1 MATNERIYTTKVLLN
16 TEQAKNEIS
25 KIEQK
30 IEHLNKKRDEAW
42 NNNDIETWKK
52 LGKEIDSNEKKIRNI
67 EGKMHSINRTLENM
81 SDAGPKNLRQ
91 TIKAIN
97 DMLNS
102 GSVERGSEQ
111 WKALTASLRQAKG
124 ELKQISQETAA
135 SSNAWQKFTK
145 FLNDSWGGLA
155 LIISSVTGL
164 SMTIRKATQ
173 DYADM
178 EEAMAD
184 TRKYTGLADSAV
196 RDLNEDLKEMNTR
209 TSRKELNELAGAAG
223 RLGKDSKKDIL
234 DFVDAGNM
242 IKVALGDDLGDGAI
256 DKVGKLAMAFGEDEK
271 KGLRGA
277 MLSTGSAINELSQN
291 SSAQAGYLV
300 DFTSRV
306 AGFGKQIGLTQAQI
320 MGFGA
325 VMDENLLRDE
335 MAATAFG
342 NMLTKMQTDT
352 EKFARIAGKSV
363 TEFTNLLNRDA
374 NAAILAVADS
384 LKRQDPTTM
393 MKMLD
398 DMGLD
403 GSRAVG
409 VLATLADKIDD
420 VRARQEL
427 ATKAYREGTSV
438 SKEYDTMN
446 NTVQANIEK
455 CKKQFQEMTI
465 ELGEKLLP
473 VVKYSISSF
482 SLMVRGLSLLTNFL
496 INHGKTLAMVA
507 VRLAALAVVYNA
519 ATINAKLL
527 TAAMVIQNGVNKAA
541 AALMLAWKAAVL
553 TGSMAM
559 AVLTGNVT
567 KATAA
572 MRTLNIVT
580 KGHPWTAVLAVV
592 LAVGTAVVALTE
604 HFKKN
609 ADETQKISS
618 RLQTLRKEHEML
630 SSVNKEAN
638 KSVAEEVVKFQQ
650 LRKQLEDNKNKL
662 EDRRKALN
670 EIKKI
675 VPEYHGRLTTE
686 NKLINSNTSAL
697 DGYIVNLQKAARA
710 QAAFNKMVQLQ
721 GSAMGHEQQ
730 LNERRGNRQYALN
743 QLGRLGAAEDT
754 RFVWSAKDNKYQM
767 LDGQGNVT
775 GYATVQQKKQIE
787 QYQDLVKYNDTRIKQ
802 EQTILDIEQKQ
813 TDTLQKMVDANG
825 GHKEPGGDTGNS
837 SPGTYVT
844 ETDAKKAVAA
854 RAKQESEEKKR
865 LKERADAVK
874 AETDSAI
881 AMKTHEYATGKIA
894 YREYITELARMQK
907 EGLEKRR
914 DVYQQGSAEYEK
926 LNRQVEELS
935 FKGDQEVNRMKEDD
949 LRRSML
955 RQQAEIEA
963 QAAREEIT
971 ENEKQLKLQLL
982 QETYLADK
990 VELYR
995 KGSKERIDAEWELEQ
1010 VEESNKLQRERL
1022 YQEQLRK
1029 IREEYCNE
1037 TDIRVRDIALKNL
1050 DEFYQQGL
1058 LKEEEYQQ
1066 AKLAIEAQYAN
1077 YETTGERDQRMGADA
1092 LKVAGDRAK
1101 QSLDGNSSANIPI
1114 VGDIMMYQATMD
1126 QLKRMYADD
1135 EMTHAQYLAAKQ
1147 QATSQ
1152 FCSSLAS
1159 QMQAAFSSVNSVM
1172 SAASNFYSAQS
1183 DYEVAVTKKKYE
1195 KQIEA
1200 AGNNQ
1205 RKVKKL
1211 QEKQQKEEAAIKNKY
1226 AKKAAAIQMA
1236 QAVAQTAI
1244 AAINAYSSAAA
1255 IPVIG
1260 HVLAPIAAGMAI
1272 AAGML
1277 QIATIK
1283 KQQQAQAAGYYSGGF
1298 TGGKDYRKEA
1308 GVVHEGEFVA
1318 NHQAVQ
1324 NPNILPFLDF
1334 IDQAQRNN
1342 TVGSLTMEDV
1352 SRRFGAGGASQ
1363 VVAPI
1368 VNVQTDNEDL
1378 RSEIAQ
1384 MRDVNS
1390 LLLAR
1395 LQHPID
1401 AQVVLTGPEGLN
1413 AKQAELDRMTKN
1425 K

>member
-1 MATNERIYTTKVLLN
+1 MTTFDKNFKGSFFMATREQIYTTKVLLN
-16 TEQAKNEIS
+16 TEQAQNEIA
-25 KIEQK
+25 KLQK
-30 IEHLNKKRDEAW
+30 KVEHLNKKRDEAW
-42 NNNDIETWKK
+42 KNNDIETWKK
-52 LGKEIDSNEKKIRNI
+52 LGKEIDSSEKKIRNI
-67 EGKMHSINRTLENM
+67 EGKMKSIDRTLSNM

-102 GSVERGSEQ
+102 GTIERGSAQ
-111 WKALTASLRQAKG
+111 WKALTASLREAKG
-124 ELKQISQETAA
+124 ELKKISEETAV
-135 SSNAWQKFTK
+135 NTNVWQKFTK
-145 FLNDSWGGLA
+145 FLNESWGGLA
-155 LIISSVTGL
+155 MVISSVTGL

-173 DYADM
+173 DYAEM

-196 RDLNEDLKEMNTR
+196 RDLNESLKGMETR

-223 RLGKDSKKDIL
+223 RLGKDSKQDIL
-234 DFVDAGNM
+234 EFVDAGNM

-271 KGLRGA
+271 MGLRGA

-300 DFTSRV
+300 DFTARV

-363 TEFTNLLNRDA
+363 TEFTELLNRDA

-384 LKRQDPTTM
+384 LKSQDPTTM

-438 SKEYDTMN
+438 GKEYDTMN

-482 SLMVRGLSLLTNFL
+482 SLMVRGLSVLTNFL

-743 QLGRLGAAEDT
+743 QLGRLGAGEDT
-754 RFVWSAKDNKYQM
+754 KFVWSAKDMKYQM

-775 GYATVQQKKQIE
+775 GYADDARKKQIV
-787 QYQDLVKYNDTRIKQ
+787 QYQNLVKWNDTRIKQ
-802 EQTILDIEQKQ
+802 EQAILDIEQKQ
-813 TDTLQKMVDANG
+813 TETLQRMVDDNG
-825 GHKEPGGDTGNS
+825 GYQVPGNSTAATAAGSYQPEEKGSKSGRDKKTDPYKAELDMMEDSHKQAMLLLRQRHEELELSDEEYYRQRYEGEMRYYQQKLSLQEKYGKSTVDTQNAILDRMATEATRKNTEQQQQLNSALSLAEDAYNSDLANLMRLRMDGEIATEEEYNERKMEAEKDYYRQRLAIIQQYGGDTQ
-837 SPGTYVT
+837 
-844 ETDAKKAVAA
+844 
-854 RAKQESEEKKR
+854 RAE
-865 LKERADAVK
+865 AD
-874 AETDSAI
+874 
-881 AMKTHEYATGKIA
+881 
-894 YREYITELARMQK
+894 L
-907 EGLEKRR
+907 
-914 DVYQQGSAEYEK
+914 
-926 LNRQVEELS
+926 
-935 FKGDQEVNRMKEDD
+935 
-949 LRRSML
+949 
-955 RQQAEIEA
+955 
-963 QAAREEIT
+963 
-971 ENEKQLKLQLL
+971 
-982 QETYLADK
+982 
-990 VELYR
+990 
-995 KGSKERIDAEWELEQ
+995 
-1010 VEESNKLQRERL
+1010 LQREYDSFKADRDKRKAELEEAYNNADNPNLQNEVNDAL
-1022 YQEQLRK
+1022 YAQDLINYQK
-1029 IREEYCNE
+1029 
-1037 TDIRVRDIALKNL
+1037 
-1050 DEFYQQGL
+1050 YQQR
-1058 LKEEEYQQ
+1058 KQEIAQQ
-1066 AKLAIEAQYAN
+1066 SA
-1077 YETTGERDQRMGADA
+1077 ERQTEINR
-1092 LKVAGDRAK
+1092 
-1101 QSLDGNSSANIPI
+1101 
-1114 VGDIMMYQATMD
+1114 MMYQEIQGTM
-1126 QLKRMYADD
+1126 
-1135 EMTHAQYLAAKQ
+1135 
-1147 QATSQ
+1147 QAV
-1152 FCSSLAS
+1152 SSLFSA
-1159 QMQAAFSSVNSVM
+1159 MQ
-1172 SAASNFYSAQS
+1172 SA
-1183 DYEVAVTKKKYE
+1183 EVSEVEHKYD

-1200 AGNNQ
+1200 A
-1205 RKVKKL
+1205 RKAGKNTTKLEKK
-1211 QEKQQKEEAAIKNKY
+1211 KEEEVAAIKSKY
-1226 AKKAAAIQMA
+1226 ADREFQMKVLQIVADTAVGIAQLWKNPGYPWAIPLTALVAAQGAMQLAVAKKAQE
-1236 QAVAQTAI
+1236 QA
-1244 AAINAYSSAAA
+1244 
-1255 IPVIG
+1255 
-1260 HVLAPIAAGMAI
+1260 
-1272 AAGML
+1272 
-1277 QIATIK
+1277 K
-1283 KQQQAQAAGYYSGGF
+1283 RGYYEGGF
-1298 TGGKDYRKEA
+1298 TGGKDYQREA

-1318 NHQAVQ
+1318 NHQAVR

-1342 TVGSLTMEDV
+1342 TVGSLTMEDI
-1352 SRRFGAGGASQ
+1352 SKRFGTGGVSQ
-1363 VVAPI
+1363 VVAPV
-1368 VNVQTDNEDL
+1368 VNVQTDNKEL
-1378 RSEIAQ
+1378 REELNRMHQ
-1384 MRDVNS
+1384 VND

-1395 LQHPID
+1395 LQTPIKSY
-1401 AQVVLTGPEGLN
+1401 VVLTGPDGLK
-1413 AKQAELDRMTKN
+1413 AKEAELDRMLNDK
-1425 K
+1425 

>member
-1 MATNERIYTTKVLLN
+1 MAENTQTYTTRIFLN
-16 TEQAKNEIS
+16 TEEAKKRLDELERKTEELRKKKDEAARAGDWPTFNSLKKQLDKTQNEMRGLETS
-25 KIEQK
+25 AQK
-30 IEHLNKKRDEAW
+30 IDRV
-42 NNNDIETWKK
+42 
-52 LGKEIDSNEKKIRNI
+52 LGNLSTASVKELK
-67 EGKMHSINRTLENM
+67 
-81 SDAGPKNLRQ
+81 Q
-91 TIKAIN
+91 TIAAIN
-97 DMLNS
+97 KELSS
-102 GSVERGSEQ
+102 GAIERGSQEWKYLNEQ
-111 WKALTASLRQAKG
+111 LKRCKG
-124 ELKQISQETAA
+124 ELEDIRNESKQKGSIFSRLIDIS
-135 SSNAWQKFTK
+135 NR
-145 FLNDSWGGLA
+145 NWGFITQFFG
-155 LIISSVTGL
+155 VFTGL
-164 SMTIRKATQ
+164 SMTIRKVTQ

-300 DFTSRV
+300 DFTARV

-363 TEFTNLLNRDA
+363 TEFTELLNRDA

-384 LKRQDPTTM
+384 LKSQDPTTM

-438 SKEYDTMN
+438 GKEYDTMN

-482 SLMVRGLSLLTNFL
+482 SLMVRGLSVLTNFL

-743 QLGRLGAAEDT
+743 QLGRLGAGEDT
-754 RFVWSAKDNKYQM
+754 RFVWSAKDMKYQM

-775 GYATVQQKKQIE
+775 GYADDARKKQIV
-787 QYQDLVKYNDTRIKQ
+787 QYQNLVKWNDTRIKQ
-802 EQTILDIEQKQ
+802 EQAILDIEQKQ
-813 TDTLQKMVDANG
+813 TETLQRMVDDNG
-825 GHKEPGGDTGNS
+825 GYQVPGNSTAATAAGSYQPEGKGSKGGGGKKTDPYKAELDMMEDSHKQAMLLLRQRHEELELSDEEYYRQRYEGEMRYYQQKLSLQEKYGKSTVDTQNAILDRMATEATRKNTEQQQQLNSALSLAEDAYNSDLANLMRLRMDGEIATEDEYNEKKMEAEKDYYRQRLAIIQQYGGDTQ
-837 SPGTYVT
+837 
-844 ETDAKKAVAA
+844 
-854 RAKQESEEKKR
+854 RAE
-865 LKERADAVK
+865 AD
-874 AETDSAI
+874 
-881 AMKTHEYATGKIA
+881 
-894 YREYITELARMQK
+894 L
-907 EGLEKRR
+907 
-914 DVYQQGSAEYEK
+914 
-926 LNRQVEELS
+926 
-935 FKGDQEVNRMKEDD
+935 
-949 LRRSML
+949 
-955 RQQAEIEA
+955 
-963 QAAREEIT
+963 
-971 ENEKQLKLQLL
+971 
-982 QETYLADK
+982 
-990 VELYR
+990 
-995 KGSKERIDAEWELEQ
+995 
-1010 VEESNKLQRERL
+1010 LQREYDSFKADRDKRKAELEEAYNNADNPNLQNEVNDAL
-1022 YQEQLRK
+1022 YAQDL
-1029 IREEYCNE
+1029 IN
-1037 TDIRVRDIALKNL
+1037 
-1050 DEFYQQGL
+1050 YQ
-1058 LKEEEYQQ
+1058 EYQQ
-1066 AKLAIEAQYAN
+1066 RKQEIAQQSA
-1077 YETTGERDQRMGADA
+1077 ERQTEINR
-1092 LKVAGDRAK
+1092 
-1101 QSLDGNSSANIPI
+1101 
-1114 VGDIMMYQATMD
+1114 MMYQEIQGTM
-1126 QLKRMYADD
+1126 
-1135 EMTHAQYLAAKQ
+1135 
-1147 QATSQ
+1147 QAV
-1152 FCSSLAS
+1152 SSLFSA
-1159 QMQAAFSSVNSVM
+1159 MQ
-1172 SAASNFYSAQS
+1172 SA
-1183 DYEVAVTKKKYE
+1183 EVSEVEHKYD

-1200 AGNNQ
+1200 A
-1205 RKVKKL
+1205 RKAGKNTTKLEKK
-1211 QEKQQKEEAAIKNKY
+1211 KEEEVAAIKSKY
-1226 AKKAAAIQMA
+1226 ADREFQMKVLQIVADTAVGIAQLWKNPGYPWAIPLTALVAAQGAMQLAVAKKAQE
-1236 QAVAQTAI
+1236 QA
-1244 AAINAYSSAAA
+1244 
-1255 IPVIG
+1255 
-1260 HVLAPIAAGMAI
+1260 
-1272 AAGML
+1272 
-1277 QIATIK
+1277 K
-1283 KQQQAQAAGYYSGGF
+1283 RGYYEGGF
-1298 TGGKDYRKEA
+1298 TGGKDYQREA

-1318 NHQAVQ
+1318 NHQAVR

-1342 TVGSLTMEDV
+1342 TVGSLTMEDI
-1352 SRRFGAGGASQ
+1352 SKRFGAGGVSQ
-1363 VVAPI
+1363 VVAPV
-1368 VNVQTDNEDL
+1368 VNVQTDNKEL
-1378 RSEIAQ
+1378 REELNRMHQ
-1384 MRDVNS
+1384 VND
-1390 LLLAR
+1390 LLLVR
-1395 LQHPID
+1395 LQTPIKSY
-1401 AQVVLTGPEGLN
+1401 VVLTGPDGLK
-1413 AKQAELDRMTKN
+1413 AKEAELDRMLNDK
-1425 K
+1425 